1 MTSVIESRQRLDKTL
16 LSPALTDAPILSN
29 LVRKQLQNSSPGL
42 PLLIFRSPS
51 FRLIPPSYR
60 QSFYIESVDVGVSLE
75 LRVLSA
81 RA

>member
-42 PLLIFRSPS
+42 VLFFRVPS
-51 FRLIPPSYR
+51 LHLDPPSYR
-60 QSFYIESVDVGVSLE
+60 QSCYIESVDVGVSLE
-75 LRVLSA
+75 LRFLSA